1 MLEKLFGLNR
11 KETTVRTEITA
22 GITTFLTMAYILAVN
37 PNILSETGMDKGA
50 LFTTTVVISAVIT
63 MFMGLYAKLPFALAP
78 GMGLNA
84 FFAYTVCMIM
94 GYSWQFALTAVFIE
108 GLLFILLT
116 VTNLREKIVYTLPD
130 PLKNAI
136 SAGIG
141 LYIAFIGLQNAG
153 IVVNSNATL
162 VSLGDITSGSALL
175 GVIGIILTSVLMVK
189 KVKGAMLWG
198 IIATTLIGI
207 PLGVTQFNGIFSTP
221 PSIEP
226 IFFKFE
232 WDKIFT
238 PDMFII
244 VFTLLFVDLF
254 DTIGTIIGVANKAGM
269 VKNGQIPRLKQAF
282 LVDAVGTTAG
292 AVMGTSTVTTFVES
306 ASGVNEGGR
315 SGLTA
320 FVAGCC
326 FLAAMFLAPFFL
338 AIPGAATAP
347 VLVLVGLMMM
357 SSVMKIDFNN
367 YIDAIPAFICIV
379 FMPLAYSISDGI
391 VLGHLSFVL
400 ISLLCGKYKRVTVG
414 MYILAAFFILKFV
427 PIEVSRGFFDVVGL
441 WIDWLWQMISPFLD
455 VMGLWIDELWQK
467 ISTFLQ

>member
-1 MLEKLFGLNR
+1 MLQKLFGLNP
-11 KETTVRTEITA
+11 KETTVRTEIMA

-50 LFTTTVVISAVIT
+50 LFTTTVLISGFVTIL
-63 MFMGLYAKLPFALAP
+63 MGLYAKLPFALAP

-84 FFAYTVCMIM
+84 FFAYTVCMIL

-116 VTNLREKIVYTLPD
+116 VTNLRERIVDSLPD
-130 PLKNAI
+130 TIKNAI

-153 IVVNSNATL
+153 IVTNSDATL
-162 VSLGDITSGSALL
+162 VNLGDITQGPALL
-175 GVIGIILTSVLMVK
+175 GIIGIVLTSVLLVRK
-189 KVKGAMLWG
+189 IKGALLIG
-198 IIATTLIGI
+198 ILATTLIGI
-207 PLGVTQFNGIFSTP
+207 PMGVTHFNGVFSTP

-226 IFFKFE
+226 IFCKFE
-232 WDKIFT
+232 WHKIFT
-238 PDMFII
+238 ADMVLI

-254 DTIGTIIGVANKAGM
+254 DTIGTLIGVATKAGM
-269 VKNGQIPRLKQAF
+269 VKNGRIPRLKQAF

-320 FVAGCC
+320 FTAGVC
-326 FLAAMFLAPFFL
+326 FLLSLFFAPFFL
-338 AIPGAATAP
+338 SIPAAATAP

-357 SSVMKIDFNN
+357 TSVLKIDFNN
-367 YIDAIPAFICIV
+367 YLDSIPAFICII

-391 VLGHLSFVL
+391 VLGHLCYVIINILSSKFKRIK
-400 ISLLCGKYKRVTVG
+400 IS
-414 MYILAAFFILKFV
+414 MYILAAFFVLKF
-427 PIEVSRGFFDVVGL
+427 I
-441 WIDWLWQMISPFLD
+441 M
-455 VMGLWIDELWQK
+455 
-467 ISTFLQ
+467 

>member
-1 MLEKLFGLNR
+1 MMLAKLFGFNP

-50 LFTTTVVISAVIT
+50 LFTTTVLISAAVTIL
-63 MFMGLYAKLPFALAP
+63 MGLYAKLPFALAP

-84 FFAYTVCMIM
+84 FFAYTICMIM
-94 GYSWQFALTAVFIE
+94 GYSWQFALTAVFLE
-108 GLLFILLT
+108 GLIFILLT
-116 VTNLREKIVYTLPD
+116 VSNLREKIVYALPD
-130 PLKNAI
+130 TLKNAI

-162 VSLGDITSGSALL
+162 VSLGDITKGPALL
-175 GVIGIILTSVLMVK
+175 GVIGILLSSVLLIK
-189 KVKGAMLWG
+189 KVKGAMLYG
-198 IIATTLIGI
+198 IILTTLIGI
-207 PLGVTQFNGIFSTP
+207 PMGVTHFDGIFSTP

-269 VKNGQIPRLKQAF
+269 VKDGKIPRLKQAF
-282 LVDAVGTTAG
+282 LVDAIGTTTG
-292 AVMGTSTVTTFVES
+292 AIMGTSTVTTFVES

-320 FVAGCC
+320 FVTGLC
-326 FLAAMFLAPFFL
+326 FLSALFLAPFFL
-338 AIPGAATAP
+338 SIPGAATAP

-367 YIDAIPAFICIV
+367 YLDAIPAFICIV

-391 VLGHLSFVL
+391 VLGHLSYVAINL
-400 ISLLCGKYKRVTVG
+400 ICGKFKRVTIS
-414 MYILAAFFILKFV
+414 MYILAAFFMLKF
-427 PIEVSRGFFDVVGL
+427 L
-441 WIDWLWQMISPFLD
+441 L
-455 VMGLWIDELWQK
+455 
-467 ISTFLQ
+467 

>member
-1 MLEKLFGLNR
+1 MLQKLFGLNP
-11 KETTVRTEITA
+11 KETTVRTEIMA

-50 LFTTTVVISAVIT
+50 LFTTTVLISGFVTIL
-63 MFMGLYAKLPFALAP
+63 MGLYAKLPFALAP

-84 FFAYTVCMIM
+84 FFAYTVCMIL

-116 VTNLREKIVYTLPD
+116 VTNLRERIVDSLPD
-130 PLKNAI
+130 TIKNAI

-153 IVVNSNATL
+153 IVTNSDATL
-162 VSLGDITSGSALL
+162 VNLGDITQGPALL
-175 GVIGIILTSVLMVK
+175 GIIGIVLTSVLLVR
-189 KVKGAMLWG
+189 KVKGALLIG
-198 IIATTLIGI
+198 ILASTLIGI
-207 PLGVTQFNGIFSTP
+207 PMGVTHFNGVFSTP

-226 IFFKFE
+226 IFCKFE
-232 WDKIFT
+232 WHKIFT
-238 PDMFII
+238 ADMVLI

-254 DTIGTIIGVANKAGM
+254 DTIGTLIGVATKAGM
-269 VKNGQIPRLKQAF
+269 VKNGRIPRLKQAF
-282 LVDAVGTTAG
+282 FVDAVGTTAG

-320 FVAGCC
+320 FTAGVC
-326 FLAAMFLAPFFL
+326 FLLSLFFAPFFL
-338 AIPGAATAP
+338 SIPAAATAP

-357 SSVMKIDFNN
+357 TSVLKIDFNN
-367 YIDAIPAFICIV
+367 YLDSIPAFICII

-391 VLGHLSFVL
+391 VLGHLCYVIINILSGKFKRIK
-400 ISLLCGKYKRVTVG
+400 IS
-414 MYILAAFFILKFV
+414 MYILAAFFVLKF
-427 PIEVSRGFFDVVGL
+427 
-441 WIDWLWQMISPFLD
+441 M
-455 VMGLWIDELWQK
+455 M
-467 ISTFLQ
+467 